1 MSLSRRHVLG
11 LLGGAAGAVA
21 AASTGALGGWAALA
35 LQSNPTS
42 APLGKVLRSSDGV
55 LRVQLATSP
64 GTAIVNGSAVP
75 GMTTYNGEFP
85 APTLIVKP
93 GDRMRIRLIN
103 NGSTITNLHF
113 HGMHVSPRGHQD
125 NVFIEVEPGNVHEYD
140 VKIPQDHPG
149 GLFWYH
155 PHHHTESG
163 PQVWAGLSGLLI
175 VEGGAALLPQV
186 RGLRKHSIALRE
198 GGLGPDGAWADY
210 TTLSPDDTQFYVNGM
225 LNPRITIR
233 PGETQFWQIGNIGVA
248 TYYALGLDDHEFTVV
263 EEDGAM
269 VWRTWQTDTLI
280 MPPGKRYGILV
291 TAKRGRGTFRLRQ
304 LGYNQGKA
312 QWPARPLMRMRITGD
327 QDRPVSVPT
336 HLADPPSWLTG
347 PVANRRVLTLSQDI
361 VDGDPQFYIDGL
373 IFDELTFKDV
383 IEVKLGSTEEW
394 VIRNASSKI
403 AGSPENEEHPFHI
416 HVNDFVVVERGDW
429 DPLTNKTSNR
439 QVAPMRSYS
448 DTETIPWNAYMRFR
462 THFADYI
469 GRSVY
474 HCHLLFHEDHGM
486 MGAFD
491 IVDAD
496 GEGAGP
502 GQHLPSHH

>member
-11 LLGGAAGAVA
+11 LLGGGAGAVA

-416 HVNDFVVVERGDW
+416 HVNW

>member
-175 VEGGAALLPQV
+175 VEGGASLLPQV

-210 TTLSPDDTQFYVNGM
+210 TTLSPDDTQLYVNGM

-429 DPLTNKTSNR
+429 DPITNKTSNR